1 MQTSS
6 GSYSAQA
13 SADRIDEILTASD
26 QGYEERDSIPAR
38 SSLTYKNGFYVN
50 CTCVFMDIRD
60 SSSLPSKY
68 QRPTVGKIY
77 RAYISESVALL
88 NSRSGC
94 KEVNIDGDAVWGVFS
109 TPYKSD
115 VDAAFAAAASLSSV
129 VDILNCRFVKKT
141 SHIASIKVGIG
152 VAYGRALMIQAGYK
166 GSGVNEVVWM
176 GDTVNQASKLCSYG
190 NQSWADSET
199 MVSDSVYGN
208 LNEHNRSLLTWHAS
222 RNCWQGYVINIAIND
237 WVQRNCE

>member
-1 MQTSS
+1 MQTST

-26 QGYEERDSIPAR
+26 HGYEEKDSIPAR

-60 SSSLPSKY
+60 SSALPAKY
-68 QRPTVGKIY
+68 KRPTVGKIY
-77 RAYISESVALL
+77 RSYISESVALL

-109 TPYKSD
+109 TPYKPD
-115 VDAAFAAAASLSSV
+115 VDDAFAAAASLSSV
-129 VDILNCRFVKKT
+129 VDILNCRFSKKAA
-141 SHIASIKVGIG
+141 HISPIKVGIG
-152 VAYGRALMIQAGYK
+152 IEYGRALMIQAGYK
-166 GSGVNEVVWM
+166 GSGIKEVVWM

-190 NQSWADSET
+190 NQAWTDREM
-199 MVSDSVYGN
+199 MVSSSIYGN
-208 LNEHNRSLLTWHAS
+208 LNEHNQSLLTWHAN
-222 RNCWQGYVINIAIND
+222 RNCWHGNVINTTMND
-237 WVQRNCE
+237 WVKANCG